1 MGRKLNLYAQQP
13 RLSVNYFRIIANIGC
28 NPVIMGYICAVRIA
42 LTIEQQLIIIRYMAN
57 ICKTVTLRT
66 RKIKGGEQLSYYL
79 DYYPGY
85 RDERTMKVIRHESL
99 GIYVYAKPKNRRE
112 RDYNDRMREK
122 AEALRCRRFESIVNE
137 RYDFFDKERMR
148 GSFLSYFKDKAERKN
163 SKWENV
169 YKHFERFCNGKC
181 RFDEVSV
188 DLCNKFKEYL
198 MTAPQ
203 TLHTSH
209 RLHVNSIAGYWS
221 TFRAVLHTAY
231 REHRIMENPNGFLDR
246 IDTIPTEKEHLS
258 RQELIRLAD
267 TPCRSEVLRKAFLF
281 SCLTG
286 LRKSDIK
293 QLTWDRIQPY
303 GDGGMYVTLRMQKTQ
318 QLVNNPISNEALD
331 LIGFYDNVEGRQP
344 TDKVFKGFND
354 SLTQAPLKNW
364 LRDAGITKHVSY
376 HSSRHTF
383 GSLQVEAGTSVYTVQ
398 HMLGHKNVATTQIY
412 AAMADE
418 SKRES
423 VDRITL
429 KSARVAEIKIG

>member
-1 MGRKLNLYAQQP
+1 
-13 RLSVNYFRIIANIGC
+13 
-28 NPVIMGYICAVRIA
+28 
-42 LTIEQQLIIIRYMAN
+42 MAN

-85 RDERTMKVIRHESL
+85 RDERAMKVIRHESL

-163 SKWENV
+163 TKWENV

-331 LIGFYDNVEGRQP
+331 LIGFYDNDEGRQP

-429 KSARVAEIKIG
+429 KSARIAEIKIG

>member
-1 MGRKLNLYAQQP
+1 
-13 RLSVNYFRIIANIGC
+13 
-28 NPVIMGYICAVRIA
+28 
-42 LTIEQQLIIIRYMAN
+42 MAN

-137 RYDFFDKERMR
+137 RYDFFDKEKMK
-148 GSFLSYFKDKAERKN
+148 GSFLSYFKEKAGRKN
-163 SKWENV
+163 TKWENV
-169 YKHFERFCNGKC
+169 YKHFERFCHGKC

-188 DLCNKFKEYL
+188 DLCNRFKEYL

-203 TLHTSH
+203 TLHTSR

-231 REHRIMENPNGFLDR
+231 REHRIMENPNGFLER
-246 IDTIPTEKEHLS
+246 IDTIPTVKEHLS
-258 RQELIRLAD
+258 RQELISLAD

-293 QLTWDRIQPY
+293 QLTWDKIQPY

-331 LIGFYDNVEGRQP
+331 LIGFHDKDKGRKP

-354 SLTQAPLKNW
+354 SLTQAPLKKW

-429 KSARVAEIKIG
+429 KTAKIAEIKTG

>member
-1 MGRKLNLYAQQP
+1 
-13 RLSVNYFRIIANIGC
+13 
-28 NPVIMGYICAVRIA
+28 
-42 LTIEQQLIIIRYMAN
+42 MAN

-66 RKIKGGEQLSYYL
+66 RQIKGGEQLSYYL

-137 RYDFFDKERMR
+137 RYDFFDKEKMR
-148 GSFLSYFKDKAERKN
+148 GSFLSYFKDKTERKN

-267 TPCRSEVLRKAFLF
+267 TPCRSEVLGKAFLF

-318 QLVNNPISNEALD
+318 QLVNNPISNEALN
-331 LIGFYDNVEGRQP
+331 LIGFYDNYEGRQP

-354 SLTQAPLKNW
+354 SLTQTPLKNW

-398 HMLGHKNVATTQIY
+398 HMLGHKNVATTQLY

-429 KSARVAEIKIG
+429 KSARMAEIKIG

>member
-1 MGRKLNLYAQQP
+1 
-13 RLSVNYFRIIANIGC
+13 
-28 NPVIMGYICAVRIA
+28 
-42 LTIEQQLIIIRYMAN
+42 MAN

-331 LIGFYDNVEGRQP
+331 LIGFYDNDEGRQP

-354 SLTQAPLKNW
+354 SLTQAPLKKW

-429 KSARVAEIKIG
+429 KSARMAEIKIG

>member
-1 MGRKLNLYAQQP
+1 
-13 RLSVNYFRIIANIGC
+13 
-28 NPVIMGYICAVRIA
+28 MGYICTVRIA
-42 LTIEQQLIIIRYMAN
+42 LTIEQQLITLRYMAN

-331 LIGFYDNVEGRQP
+331 LIGFYDNDEGRQP

-354 SLTQAPLKNW
+354 SLTQAPLKKW

-429 KSARVAEIKIG
+429 KSARMAEIKIG